1 MIVPMKK
8 VHLVTLDYVKEKS
21 LIKLRKAGVVHLEK
35 SFGTSEDLEKLE
47 TDRNEFELTLNFL
60 DVDKTIEQKELKD
73 YELHGLKTK
82 ILELGRKKAVLEDDK
97 ESLSKEM
104 ARISMWGEFD
114 PADIE
119 ILNSKGIEIKLYSL
133 SKDELKRFP
142 QEFEKFSIVES
153 KAVNLIAVISRDSS
167 YPEGFEE
174 FQLPEFGLI
183 ELKDNLKVNGE
194 NYSAVKTELKELS
207 VYRDVL
213 KDAYDKLSHDIE
225 FEQYKTGMVA
235 DESLVYV
242 TGYIP
247 VNKQDGLKE
256 LAATEKW
263 ALSINDPEDDDPV
276 PTEVKNNKLVSIIQ
290 PVFDMLGTI
299 PGYHEYDISGW
310 FLLFFS
316 VFYAMIIGD
325 GGYGLIFLSLAVLIN
340 LKSKKVSP
348 IVGLLYLISTTT
360 IIWGAITGTWFGS
373 VTIASIPFLKG
384 LIIPQIASYPEIL
397 GRSDITV
404 ASTQEMIK
412 IMCFIMGTIHLSVA
426 HIKNFIKE
434 LPRIS
439 AVTQLGWLSMV
450 LGLYFLVMQL
460 VLGIGPVPQFAMY
473 MIYGGIAS
481 VFIFGQQE
489 PGVNFFKG
497 ILKGLGGF
505 ITTFL
510 DAIGAFSDII
520 SYIRLFAVGL
530 ASVAIAS
537 SFNAMA
543 EPLMQGPAI
552 IGAILILLLGHT
564 LNLAMGLLS
573 VVVHGVRLN
582 MLEFSG
588 HLGMEWVG
596 IKYEPFKARD

>member
-8 VHLVTLDYVKEKS
+8 VYLVTLDYLKEKA

-35 SFGTSEDLEKLE
+35 SFGTSENLEKMVTE
-47 TDRNEFELTLNFL
+47 RTEMEQALNLL
-60 DVDKTIEQKELKD
+60 DSDKSIKQEELKSF
-73 YELHGLKTK
+73 EIHSIKKK
-82 ILELGRKKAVLEDDK
+82 ILELGKKKIDLEDERDSLQK
-97 ESLSKEM
+97 EIS
-104 ARISMWGEFD
+104 RIEIWDDFE

-119 ILNSKGIEIKLYSL
+119 ILRSKGIDIRLYKL
-133 SKDELKRFP
+133 SKDELKKVPKEYELISIHQSKSVNLMAIVSLDGSFP
-142 QEFEKFSIVES
+142 QEI
-153 KAVNLIAVISRDSS
+153 
-167 YPEGFEE
+167 EE
-174 FQLPEFGLI
+174 FTLPDFGLA
-183 ELKDNLKVNGE
+183 ELRDNLELNGRK
-194 NYSAVKTELKELS
+194 YTETLNELQEMS
-207 VYRDVL
+207 VYRDILIHANEKL
-213 KDAYDKLSHDIE
+213 KQDIE
-225 FEQYKTGMVA
+225 FEQYKTGMAV
-235 DESLVYV
+235 DETLVYLA
-242 TGYIP
+242 GYIP
-247 VNKQDGLKE
+247 ADRQEELKE
-256 LAATEKW
+256 LALKEQW
-263 ALSINDPEDDDPV
+263 ALSLNDPAEDDPV
-276 PTEVKNNKLVSIIQ
+276 PTAVKNNKLVSIIQ

-299 PGYHEYDISGW
+299 PSYDEYDISGW

-316 VFYAMIIGD
+316 IFYAMIIGD

-340 LKSKKVSP
+340 LISKKVSP

-384 LIIPQIASYPEIL
+384 LIIPQIASFPEIL
-397 GRSDITV
+397 GRSDIT
-404 ASTQEMIK
+404 ASSTQELIK
-412 IMCFIMGTIHLSVA
+412 TVCFIMGTVHLSIA
-426 HIKNFIKE
+426 HIKNFLKE
-434 LPRIS
+434 LPRLASI
-439 AVTQLGWLSMV
+439 TQLGWLSMV

-473 MIYGGIAS
+473 MIYGGLIS

-489 PGVNFFKG
+489 RGVNFFKG

-530 ASVAIAS
+530 ASVAIAA

-543 EPLMQGPAI
+543 EPLMHGPAF
-552 IGAILILLLGHT
+552 IGAIVILLLGHT

-573 VVVHGVRLN
+573 VIVHGVRLN

-588 HLGMEWVG
+588 HLGMEWAG